1 MAAMTVQLD
10 IVSAES
16 RIYSGL
22 VASLQVTGAEGELGI
37 MPGHTPLLTNIKPG
51 MARIVK
57 QDGKEEVFYLSGGIL
72 EVQPTSVSVL
82 ADVVLRADEIDEQ
95 SAAEAKRRAEAEM
108 ANAGADFN
116 YAAAAMELA
125 KAVAQLRVVDTIKK
139 NIAR

>member
-16 RIYSGL
+16 KIFSGP
-22 VASLQVTGAEGELGI
+22 VAHLQVTGSEGELGI

-57 QDGKEEVFYLSGGIL
+57 QNGQEEVFYLSGGLL
-72 EVQPTSVSVL
+72 EVQPNSVSVL
-82 ADVVLRADEIDEQ
+82 ADVVMRADEIDEQ
-95 SAAEAKRRAEAEM
+95 AAVEAKRRAEAHM
-108 ANAGADFN
+108 ADAGADFD
-116 YAAAAMELA
+116 YAAAAIELA
-125 KAVAQLRVVDTIKK
+125 KAVAQLRVVETIKK